1 MVRAQTDTQA
11 EPSGGME
18 GELDRP
24 ENLGQKYTFCTVQK
38 DVTKLSAILE
48 LFILQSAKKVRE
60 KKHL

>member
-24 ENLGQKYTFCTVQK
+24 ENLGQKIHILYCTERRNKTVCYIGTIYTAE
-38 DVTKLSAILE
+38 LSIL
-48 LFILQSAKKVRE
+48 
-60 KKHL
+60 